1 MLNPRS
7 SQLKNRLWFGC
18 CVVVN
23 LLWVPLS
30 NGQDNVL
37 AQLGNQEAFIDRTKS
52 EPALLTR
59 YEINGFPN
67 FTIDTK
73 ELKYPEDISG
83 IWENTTNVPAY
94 DFNGHVRR
102 ESTFKLTLRQENTKV
117 KGTFLMRVYMSG
129 GVVQKHT
136 RVEGTYKEGFL
147 SLRTTGIIKE
157 GCYAPENVSGLY
169 DLIFRGK
176 ITNENGVLILDG
188 HYDFAT
194 QKSFQTRNGRLIF
207 SNAVLGLR
215 GPVKIF
221 AQRTVAMKPEVKPVP
236 EAPPEIP
243 EVIDSIQVFN
253 VSDTI
258 FNHIL
263 FKQSETGFA
272 TTKDSLEIVRL
283 GDLLLSHPEL
293 KVRLNGY
300 TENRGTLRENI
311 DLSEQRSKFLKKY
324 LTDYK
329 NIPEDRIITKGF
341 GPYNP
346 VGDNRNE
353 NTRKLNRRVE
363 IEIFS
368 N

>member
-1 MLNPRS
+1 MLIPKS
-7 SQLKNRLWFGC
+7 SLLKNRLWFSC

-23 LLWVPLS
+23 ILWVPLS
-30 NGQDNVL
+30 NGQGNDL
-37 AQLGNQEAFIDRTKS
+37 AHFDKNESIIDRTES
-52 EPALLTR
+52 ENDVLTR
-59 YEINGFPN
+59 YSINGFSN
-67 FTIDTK
+67 STMDVNA
-73 ELKYPEDISG
+73 LNYPEDISG

-102 ESTFKLTLRQENTKV
+102 ESTFKLTLRQEDTKV

-136 RVEGTYKEGFL
+136 QVEGTYKEGFL
-147 SLRTTGIIKE
+147 SLKTTGIIKE

-194 QKSFQTRNGRLIF
+194 QKSFQTRNGRLVF

-221 AQRTVAMKPEVKPVP
+221 AQRTVAMKPVVKPVP

-243 EVIDSIQVFN
+243 EVIDSVQVFK
-253 VSDTI
+253 VADTV

-263 FKQSETGFA
+263 FKQSETGFLTA
-272 TTKDSLEIVRL
+272 QDSLEIVRL

-311 DLSEQRSKFLKKY
+311 DLSEQRSNFLKKY

-329 NIPEDRIITKGF
+329 NIPENRIITKGF